1 MSTLQGLF
9 YYSKFSMEFISN
21 SQIWNCGC
29 YALTVICSL
38 VSKLFDCSMNN
49 KTVVVI
55 SIYILLINQ
64 RLYFKSY
71 LILSFLKDSCPI
83 IALPCPVSQCNWDL
97 FILLYLDSSK
107 FLHGF
112 VKVTTNWI
120 VYVVTFGFA
129 KVVTFTFHSFL
140 KFPLLLLNVW
150 VVISAGFGQ
159 SEQILS

>member
-55 SIYILLINQ
+55 SIYIVN
-64 RLYFKSY
+64 KSKAV
-71 LILSFLKDSCPI
+71 L
-83 IALPCPVSQCNWDL
+83 Q
-97 FILLYLDSSK
+97 ILLGFVIFIRLMSDHCLALSVSKSVLFRLVYFGFKLLD
-107 FLHGF
+107 GF
-112 VKVTTNWI
+112 VKVATLNCLCCSLDLPKLLHLLF
-120 VYVVTFGFA
+120 VVF
-129 KVVTFTFHSFL
+129 
-140 KFPLLLLNVW
+140 
-150 VVISAGFGQ
+150 
-159 SEQILS
+159 